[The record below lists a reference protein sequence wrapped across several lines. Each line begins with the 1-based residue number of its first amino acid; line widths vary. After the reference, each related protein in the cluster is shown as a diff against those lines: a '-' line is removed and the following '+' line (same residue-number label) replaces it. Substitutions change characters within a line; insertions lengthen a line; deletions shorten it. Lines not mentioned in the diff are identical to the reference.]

1 MGKTYQ
7 MTMWE
12 IVRLLAEPDSPSPPL
27 PGHYSLGNICL
38 WMHSGQ
44 RLVYLLNNLG
54 S

>member
-12 IVRLLAEPDSPSPPL
+12 IVMLLAEPDSPSLPL